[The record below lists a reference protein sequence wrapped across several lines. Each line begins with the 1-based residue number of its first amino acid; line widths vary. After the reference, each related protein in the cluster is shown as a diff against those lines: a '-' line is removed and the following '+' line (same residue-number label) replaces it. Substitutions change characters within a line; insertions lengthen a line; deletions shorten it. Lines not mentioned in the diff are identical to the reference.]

1 MFFLNKYI
9 IWFECLLCFYVVLC
23 LLLEYTQEMLM
34 CNFTTSQ
41 TLCSVQQSV
50 RVVYHISVKQP
61 CCWNTS
67 GPWASFSSHTFSLL
81 HPWEIFVFI
90 SFKVPWDCWQSCA
103 SHLALLK
110 LASSATQHN
119 RVEVLAVC
127 LFIHGLHSISTTV
140 SHFRSLLRSWAERW
154 LFWRPP
160 ATPSAPAPAHTW
172 TQTACLVCAA

>member
-61 CCWNTS
+61 CC
-67 GPWASFSSHTFSLL
+67 
-81 HPWEIFVFI
+81 
-90 SFKVPWDCWQSCA
+90 
-103 SHLALLK
+103 
-110 LASSATQHN
+110 
-119 RVEVLAVC
+119 
-127 LFIHGLHSISTTV
+127 
-140 SHFRSLLRSWAERW
+140 
-154 LFWRPP
+154 
-160 ATPSAPAPAHTW
+160 
-172 TQTACLVCAA
+172 